1 MNPAPRWYLPV
12 AIVALAWN
20 LLGCLAYLA
29 DVRLRPEDIA
39 ALPAAQ
45 QHLYALRP
53 AWGVAGTALAVW
65 GGAAGCLGL
74 ALRRRWAL
82 PLLVVSLLGVAVQ
95 DAGLLLVARQAPLGG
110 PVPYVLQ
117 SLVLVVSVALVGLA
131 RRAARAGWNR
141 A

>member
-39 ALPAAQ
+39 ALPAA
-45 QHLYALRP
+45 L
-53 AWGVAGTALAVW
+53 
-65 GGAAGCLGL
+65 
-74 ALRRRWAL
+74 L
-82 PLLVVSLLGVAVQ
+82 P
-95 DAGLLLVARQAPLGG
+95 VARQAPLGG